1 MTHIDSSSA
10 AAHATTASIENAL
23 RERVAEDIPFDLH
36 AHLKRTLAVFG
47 IDPASTGG
55 SITFEGADPIV
66 PSVFRLGAAAGLAL
80 MTKSVAMAALWA
92 KRTGEGQDLHLD
104 IRKAP
109 RRLCPFWE
117 RKWELLNGYA
127 PRNTADPTNPFM
139 RAFFETRD
147 GRWMMPFNLYPRL
160 RSSALRLLQSTDDPA
175 SVAAAFRKWDA
186 RELEEAGSAAGV
198 VMPMVRSAQ
207 EFMQEKQYIDHL
219 SSMPLVQIEKIGD
232 SDPEPFTNDP
242 ITPLD
247 GVRVL
252 GMARVIAGAAIGRA
266 LAYHGADVLNVWRPD
281 DFEVDTM
288 YTTANVG
295 VRSTL
300 IDVGSNEGNAHIKE
314 LLRGA
319 DIFYANRRHG
329 FLDKV
334 GLTAEEAAQ
343 LRPGIIHVTV
353 SLHGETGPWAAR
365 AGFDQTAGAVTGITT
380 LEGTPDAPQ
389 LPPVMVVNDNMV
401 AWLATTGALAALMRR
416 AEEGGSYRVHVSLS
430 RASLWLY
437 SLGLFDKT
445 FAHETAGSSS
455 MHENAKPDLFTA
467 ETSAGRYQGVTD
479 QVRMSRTP
487 GHYATVLVP
496 RGSSMPAWLA
506 KR

>member
-1 MTHIDSSSA
+1 
-10 AAHATTASIENAL
+10 
-23 RERVAEDIPFDLH
+23 
-36 AHLKRTLAVFG
+36 
-47 IDPASTGG
+47 
-55 SITFEGADPIV
+55 
-66 PSVFRLGAAAGLAL
+66 
-80 MTKSVAMAALWA
+80 
-92 KRTGEGQDLHLD
+92 
-104 IRKAP
+104 
-109 RRLCPFWE
+109 
-117 RKWELLNGYA
+117 
-127 PRNTADPTNPFM
+127 
-139 RAFFETRD
+139 
-147 GRWMMPFNLYPRL
+147 MMPFNLNPRL
-160 RSSALRLLQSTDDPA
+160 SSSALRLLQSTDEPA
-175 SVAAAFRKWDA
+175 AVAAAFRKWDA
-186 RELEEAGSAAGV
+186 RELEEAGSVAGV
-198 VMPMVRSAQ
+198 VMPMVRSAE
-207 EFMQEKQYIDHL
+207 EFMRETQYVDHL

-232 SDPEPFTNDP
+232 SDPEPFARDP
-242 ITPLD
+242 VAPLD

-266 LAYHGADVLNVWRPD
+266 LAYRGADVLNVWRPD

-288 YTTANVG
+288 YRTANVG

-300 IDVGSNEGNAHIKE
+300 IDVGSSEGNARIKE

-353 SLHGETGPWAAR
+353 ILHGEMGPWAPR

-380 LEGTPDAPQ
+380 LEGSPEAPQ

-445 FAHETAGSSS
+445 YAHEMAGSSS
-455 MHENAKPDLFTA
+455 AHENAKPDLFTA
-467 ETSAGRYQGVTD
+467 DTPVGRYQGVTD
-479 QVRMSRTP
+479 QVRMTRTP
-487 GHYATVLVP
+487 GHYAAVLVP
-496 RGSSMPAWLA
+496 RGSSMPAWLL

>member
-1 MTHIDSSSA
+1 MTNQTTPQDIA
-10 AAHATTASIENAL
+10 RATTTSIESAL
-23 RERVAEDIPFDLH
+23 RERVSSDLPFNLH
-36 AHLKRTLAVFG
+36 EHLKRTLDWVG

-66 PSVFRLGAAAGLAL
+66 PSVFRLGAASGLTLTA
-80 MTKSVAMAALWA
+80 KSVAMAALWA
-92 KRTGEGQDLHLD
+92 KRTGEAQDIHLD

-109 RRLCPFWE
+109 RRLCPFFE

-127 PRNTADPTNPFM
+127 PRNTADPNNPFM

-160 RSSALRLLQSTDDPA
+160 KSSALQLLQTTEEPQA
-175 SVAAAFRKWDA
+175 VAAAFRKWDA

-198 VMPMVRSAQ
+198 VMPMVRSAE
-207 EFMQEKQYIDHL
+207 EFIREPQYVEHL
-219 SSMPLVQIEKIGD
+219 ASMPLIQIEKIGD
-232 SDPEPFTNDP
+232 SDPEPFSADP
-242 ITPLD
+242 ATPLD

-252 GMARVIAGAAIGRA
+252 GMARVIAGSAIGRA
-266 LAYHGADVLNVWRPD
+266 LAYHGADVLNIWRPD

-288 YTTANVG
+288 YTTANIG
-295 VRSTL
+295 VRSSL
-300 IDVGSNEGNAHIKE
+300 LDVASSEGNARMKD

-329 FLDKV
+329 FLDKI
-334 GLTAEEAAQ
+334 GLSAHEAAQ
-343 LRPGIIHVTV
+343 IRPGIIHVTV
-353 SLHGETGPWAAR
+353 SLHGETGPWATR

-380 LEGTPDAPQ
+380 LEGAPDAPQ

-401 AWLATTGALAALMRR
+401 AWLATTGAVAALMRR
-416 AEEGGSYRVHVSLS
+416 AEQGGSYRVHVSLS

-437 SLGLFDKT
+437 SLGLFDKAY
-445 FAHETAGSSS
+445 AHQTAGASDP
-455 MHENAKPDLFTA
+455 HINLKPDLFTA
-467 ETSAGRYQGVTD
+467 DTAAGRYQGVTD

-496 RGSSMPAWLA
+496 RGSSLPVWLP